1 MNNNNNNNMQ
11 QTNAIVPLDYQNLS
25 RSTSKIEFYISY
37 VKDIEENHIRLCNRY
52 EQLLFIKA
60 YYNIA

>member
-37 VKDIEENHIRLCNRY
+37 VKDIEENHIRLRNRY